1 MEDEILLNANLV
13 DHIGSLVT
21 VWTKDGNAA
30 EKRLLHTAD
39 EFGVVICNY
48 EGKQTFI
55 PWIQIKYIDYAD
67 ENAVEHRPDRE
78 ILLTSTGNLSSFMT
92 EELFKELRG
101 RAHKAGNL
109 IEIDSFMQLEICKVS
124 KDGLL
129 RGNVDSIAGL
139 ATIFVYS
146 R

>member
-1 MEDEILLNANLV
+1 MLNANLV

-30 EKRLLHTAD
+30 EKRLLHTVD
-39 EFGVVICNY
+39 EFGIVISNQDA
-48 EGKQTFI
+48 KRTFI
-55 PWIQIKYIDYAD
+55 PWCQVKYVDYAD
-67 ENAVEHRPDRE
+67 ENAVEHQPDRE

-101 RAHKAGNL
+101 RVHKAGDL
-109 IEIDSFMQLEICKVS
+109 IEIDSFMKLEICKVS

>member
-1 MEDEILLNANLV
+1 MLNANLV

-55 PWIQIKYIDYAD
+55 PWIQIKYIDYVSEEVVTLEKEIHVSEAD
-67 ENAVEHRPDRE
+67 
-78 ILLTSTGNLSSFMT
+78 ILSKVTTQSLTAELNKRTGVFEYIIPPGHVWTLHKSNSS
-92 EELFKELRG
+92 
-101 RAHKAGNL
+101 AQ
-109 IEIDSFMQLEICKVS
+109 IE
-124 KDGLL
+124 GP
-129 RGNVDSIAGL
+129 
-139 ATIFVYS
+139 ATIIVNKD
-146 R
+146 

>member
-1 MEDEILLNANLV
+1 MLNANLV

-55 PWIQIKYIDYAD
+55 PWVQIKYIDYVSEEVVTLEKEIHVSEAD
-67 ENAVEHRPDRE
+67 ILSKVTTQSLTAELNKRTGFFEYIVPSEHVW
-78 ILLTSTGNLSSFMT
+78 IL
-92 EELFKELRG
+92 
-101 RAHKAGNL
+101 HK
-109 IEIDSFMQLEICKVS
+109 S
-124 KDGLL
+124 
-129 RGNVDSIAGL
+129 DSIMQIAGPAIIL
-139 ATIFVYS
+139 IINQD
-146 R
+146 